1 AADTRGVWFG
11 FGADLGELGL
21 DPERSQEPH
30 RLALHDVRVTL
41 ADNDSNVTV
50 AALRAGFRLA
60 GLRERR
66 IDEVRLFAPV
76 VSVAEHVP
84 DLSGAS
90 HAGAGGPAWTIG
102 RLATHDGRLQMAA
115 SEDVPGVVAGFT
127 FDLHEVG
134 APSPASPPPAT
145 RAGKEATRPPAPS
158 TCGCTA

>member
-66 IDEVRLFAPV
+66 IDEVRLFTPV
-76 VSVAEHVP
+76 VSIGEHVP

-90 HAGAGGPAWTIG
+90 HAGGGGPAWTIG
-102 RLATHDGRLQMAA
+102 RLPHTDRHPRTAA
-115 SEDVPGVVAGFT
+115 
-127 FDLHEVG
+127 
-134 APSPASPPPAT
+134 
-145 RAGKEATRPPAPS
+145 
-158 TCGCTA
+158 